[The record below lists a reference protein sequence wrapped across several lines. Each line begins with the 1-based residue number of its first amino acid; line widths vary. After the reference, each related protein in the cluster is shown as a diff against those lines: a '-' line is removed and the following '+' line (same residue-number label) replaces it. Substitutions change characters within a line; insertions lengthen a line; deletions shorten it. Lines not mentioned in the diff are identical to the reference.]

1 MGVISLQYL
10 WVPSTFKWE
19 RLIINSIYI
28 YIYGGDRTGRYL
40 GGHLKIL
47 PTIMLSNVERINE

>member
-1 MGVISLQYL
+1 MGPIHIQVGEAYYKQ
-10 WVPSTFKWE
+10 
-19 RLIINSIYI
+19 YI